1 MNNSRNKDSI
11 ESFGKQFLIHGDLD
25 EDYWTS
31 DEMFRDHFPKDF
43 DLNSITDRVVCEVGS
58 GSGRIINM
66 IARYKPKKIIAVEPS
81 EALSKLVANTKNVS
95 NLMIE
100 NVKGDKFKSTNID
113 IIFCLGVLHHIP
125 DADSVVR
132 HIYNQL
138 KPGGIFVCWVYGKE
152 NQESYVFLQNV
163 LRKITKVIPDF
174 LLNYFSAFLALLLS
188 INCILF
194 KKFNYPMKRYFE
206 NNFMK
211 CNFKMRKYIIFDQL
225 NPTYSKYYSKNEI
238 ESLVLLA
245 GFKILSTTHRHGY
258 SWTLILTK

>member
-1 MNNSRNKDSI
+1 MRNQDSI
-11 ESFGKQFLIHGDLD
+11 KSFGKQFLIHGDLD
-25 EDYWTS
+25 DDYWTS

-43 DLNSITDRVVCEVGS
+43 DFNSIADRDVLEVGS
-58 GSGRIINM
+58 GSGRIIRM
-66 IARYKPKKIIAVEPS
+66 IARYRPKKIVAVEPS
-81 EALSKLVANTKNVS
+81 VALNKLVANTKDIP
-95 NLMIE
+95 NLIIE
-100 NVKGDKFKSTNID
+100 NVRGDKFKTTNND

-125 DADSVVR
+125 DANSVVR
-132 HIYNQL
+132 HIYNAL

-163 LRKITKVIPDF
+163 LRKITKVTPDF

-188 INCILF
+188 VYCRLF
-194 KKFNYPMKRYFE
+194 KKFNYPMKKYFE

-225 NPTYSKYYSKNEI
+225 NPTYSKYYLKNEI
-238 ESLVLLA
+238 ESLVLSA

-258 SWTLILTK
+258 SWTVISSK